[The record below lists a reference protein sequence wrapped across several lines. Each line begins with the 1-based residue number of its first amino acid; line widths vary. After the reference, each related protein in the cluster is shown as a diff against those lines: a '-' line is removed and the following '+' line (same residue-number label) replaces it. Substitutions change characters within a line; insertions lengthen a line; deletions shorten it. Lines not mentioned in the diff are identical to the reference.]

1 MVHFPDPDNLHTF
14 ITVVECGSFTR
25 AAKRIHR
32 TQSAVSMQIRRL
44 ENTVGRQ
51 LFERL
56 GRSIRLTGDGE
67 ILFDHARRILGVY
80 REAMT
85 AFDRTPLEGEITIG
99 LPDDY
104 VISFLPAILARFV
117 ALYPTTLLHIISEPS
132 RSLMSRIIERTVDVA
147 LLTEG
152 ERAGGGIVVHREKLI
167 WVTSAHHQVHKRD
180 PVPLAVFYSSDAFRW
195 DAIGQLEAY
204 GRRARVVVTS
214 LSFAGVDAALEA
226 GVAAAVIFRSSM
238 RPGLRILTPQEGF
251 PDLPDVGIVLHRAE
265 HEPHEL
271 ADRFVTHVIDSFRTV
286 RSARTSPS
294 LPPRAVIG

>member
-1 MVHFPDPDNLHTF
+1 MRPVSPLPDPNSLHTF

-25 AAKRIHR
+25 AAERIHR

-44 ENTVGRQ
+44 ENAIGKQ

-85 AFDRTPLEGEITIG
+85 AFDRTPLEGEITVG

-104 VISFLPAILARFV
+104 IISFLPDILARFV
-117 ALYPTTLLHIISEPS
+117 ALNPTALLHVISEPS
-132 RSLMSRIIERTVDVA
+132 RSLMSRIVERTVDVA
-147 LLTEG
+147 LVTEG
-152 ERAGGGIVVHREKLI
+152 ERGGGGIVVHREKLV
-167 WVTSAHHQVHKRD
+167 WVTSAHHRVHERD

-195 DAIGQLEAY
+195 DAIEQLEAR

-226 GVAAAVIFRSSM
+226 GVAVAVIFRSSM
-238 RPGLRILTPQEGF
+238 RPGLRVLTPQEGF
-251 PDLPDVGIVLHRAE
+251 PDMPSVGIVLHRAE
-265 HEPHEL
+265 HEAHEL
-271 ADRFVTHVIDSFRTV
+271 ADRFVTHVIDSFRKV
-286 RSARTSPS
+286 RSAG
-294 LPPRAVIG
+294 AGG